1 MEIVNYVHKGNLEE
15 KLDLAALKNLI
26 QHPNLLTIHHQTK
39 QPEQLI
45 LKFDNQNT
53 LIFFKSGAFRLMGRS
68 DELDAH
74 FMVYEVIQQFSN
86 KIPEITLQTMTATY
100 NYQKK
105 IHLCA
110 LAEEEEEGMCYT
122 AEFFPAVQIRN
133 RFPTTHIN
141 IFSSGKITVTG
152 VKDELLLI
160 DIKTYLDSILS
171 KYLL

>member
-26 QHPNLLTIHHQTK
+26 QHPNLVTIRHQTK

-45 LKFDNQNT
+45 LKFANQNT
-53 LIFFKSGAFRLMGRS
+53 LIFFKSGAFRLMGRN

-74 FMVYEVIQQFSN
+74 FIVYEVIALFSD
-86 KIPEITLQTMTATY
+86 KIPNIILQTMTATY
-100 NYQKK
+100 NYNQK

-110 LAEEEEEGMCYT
+110 LAKEEGMRYMS
-122 AEFFPAVQIRN
+122 EFFPAVQIRN

-152 VKDELLLI
+152 VKDALLLNE
-160 DIKTYLDSILS
+160 IKTYLDTILS